1 MYPRVKRVQKG
12 GQVYEYVQMV
22 EGSREGGRVRQ
33 RVVANLGRLD
43 ELKASGQLERW
54 AGAFTRLDPPALG
67 TRRDVGALLVVAH
80 YLRRLGVASLVDQ
93 VAPMRGQS
101 LLTHGEVVAALVANR
116 LCGPAPLYDVSS
128 WASSAAVAELL
139 GVPGALLNDDRLGRA
154 LDAVAPVA
162 EDLRAKLLLATLE
175 RSKVDASRLHLDL
188 TAVRFAGAY
197 ESSALV
203 KKGWSADRTIGRQ
216 VKTLQASTKSGAALY
231 FGPHQGA
238 SSELPAFM
246 EAVETL
252 AASLPPGLVV
262 VADSG
267 LGYTENLCVLDSSR
281 VGFVVPLRA
290 GTGWAERF
298 RSDVPGG
305 LGALKRLGY
314 CSQREQRLP
323 EEGRTVWKGLLRP
336 FPVTD
341 GHGERHDLHVAYIWS
356 SEEEASVKDARQ
368 RAIQKAEEALAR
380 VKNGLGGRYY
390 KTKKQVDDRVAVVLS
405 EKVAGLISVET
416 GEEDGKPTITWSRD
430 EEATVKAGELDGLY
444 ALATNLPA
452 REKRRVPALE
462 VLKIYKDQWVV
473 EQRHRDLKQTLRVR
487 PVFLHNDARIEA
499 LVAVVGIALLVFG
512 LIEAELRGTLG
523 EDVTLPGIL
532 PEGRA
537 AKPTA
542 RAALTAFDGLQVT
555 YTANGLVLDRLSQVQ
570 RLILALLGIPL
581 PWPEKE
587 ED

>member
-67 TRRDVGALLVVAH
+67 TRRDVGALLVVAR

-231 FGPHQGA
+231 FRPHQGA

-305 LGALKRLGY
+305 LGASKRLGY

-323 EEGRTVWKGLLRP
+323 EDERTVWKGLLRP

-581 PWPEKE
+581 PWPEQE

>member
-203 KKGWSADRTIGRQ
+203 KKGWSADRTIRRQ

-231 FGPHQGA
+231 FRPHQGA

-323 EEGRTVWKGLLRP
+323 EDERTVWKGLLRP

-512 LIEAELRGTLG
+512 LVEAELRGTLG

-581 PWPEKE
+581 PWPEQE